1 MAGELTLRV
10 ITPDR
15 IALDKRVEF
24 VRLPAIDGAL
34 GILPRHAPMVAA
46 IAVGQLF
53 YVEQGVRKPLFVS
66 EGFAE
71 VRANTVRVVC
81 EAGELPEEIDEK
93 RARESEKRARERLER
108 KGKPMTEGEV
118 LDLARAETAL
128 RRALMRLSVHGGSA
142 AGREH
147 TRS

>member
-15 IALDKRVEF
+15 IALDARVES
-24 VRLPAIDGAL
+24 VRLPGVDGAL

-46 IAVGQLF
+46 IAVGELF
-53 YVEQGVRKPLFVS
+53 YNEQGVRKALFVS

-81 EAGELPEEIDEK
+81 EAGELPEDIDEK
-93 RARESEKRARERLER
+93 RAREAEKRARGRLEQ
-108 KGKPMTEGEV
+108 KGKPQTPGEA
-118 LDLARAETAL
+118 LDIARAEASL
-128 RRALMRLSVHGGSA
+128 RRALMRLSVRSSA
-142 AGREH
+142 AGRERVR
-147 TRS
+147 T